1 MLPYK
6 IRKYLFVAAFFLF
19 ALQSFAQDKPKIT
32 PQDYENQE
40 VEMADRMR
48 ADGKIYVVV
57 SVISI
62 LLAGILTYTIVIDR
76 KLGRLEKELEMERN

>member
-1 MLPYK
+1 MLPHK
-6 IRKYLFVAAFFLF
+6 IREYLFVAAFLLF
-19 ALQSFAQDKPKIT
+19 ALQGFAQDKQKII

-57 SVISI
+57 SVVGI
-62 LLAGILTYTIVIDR
+62 LLAGMLFYVISIDR
-76 KLGRLEKELEMERN
+76 KLGRLEKELERN

>member
-1 MLPYK
+1 MLLYK
-6 IRKYLFVAAFFLF
+6 IRKYLLILAFFLL
-19 ALQSFAQDKPKIT
+19 ALPGFAQDKQKIT

-57 SVISI
+57 SVVGI
-62 LLAGILTYTIVIDR
+62 LLAGVLVYVISIDR
-76 KLGRLEKELEMERN
+76 KLGQLERELER